1 MEANPQPVITIYKK
15 KGETPYEA
23 LMRLRLARPEYAALP
38 LSYAGRLDPMA
49 EGVLIV
55 LVGEENK
62 YREKYLDL
70 EKTYKVQILFGIG
83 TDTYDVLGKVIDVK
97 NIPISETEVRQAI
110 KKYSGIFSQP
120 YPPYSSKPVLGKPLF
135 EWARAGKLQEIQIP
149 EHDVEVFS
157 CEVSTFFEINASDIL
172 NQVAKDIRLVT
183 GDFRQG
189 EILATWHTALTNSA
203 QKFMVAECT
212 ITASSGTYMR
222 GIADALG
229 KDLLS
234 KAIAFSIIRTRVG
247 RHSIDECLKL

>member
-110 KKYSGIFSQP
+110 KNTVVYFLNHIRRIHQNQFSVNPCLNGRELANFKKYKFLNMMLKFFHVRLVLFLKLTPVIFSI
-120 YPPYSSKPVLGKPLF
+120 K
-135 EWARAGKLQEIQIP
+135 
-149 EHDVEVFS
+149 
-157 CEVSTFFEINASDIL
+157 
-172 NQVAKDIRLVT
+172 
-183 GDFRQG
+183 
-189 EILATWHTALTNSA
+189 
-203 QKFMVAECT
+203 
-212 ITASSGTYMR
+212 
-222 GIADALG
+222 
-229 KDLLS
+229 
-234 KAIAFSIIRTRVG
+234 
-247 RHSIDECLKL
+247 